1 MPVQCQSLKCESQTV
16 LGIRCTYLTGTGA
29 GRWFQC
35 RITDDHIVKEGQAG
49 IDVDFSHSRGCLLKG
64 RIDGYHRKEGPISK
78 FVWTGSVSAN
88 GPVRLW
94 TTWKYRNISWEKPIS
109 PRTIQSRQR
118 KIFQYFTD
126 GEISMDQYDCD
137 ILQLVREMQA
147 YKIEK
152 KFMAEHC
159 VDYGNVVFN
168 SNIDSL
174 LRL

>member
-1 MPVQCQSLKCESQTV
+1 
-16 LGIRCTYLTGTGA
+16 
-29 GRWFQC
+29 
-35 RITDDHIVKEGQAG
+35 
-49 IDVDFSHSRGCLLKG
+49 
-64 RIDGYHRKEGPISK
+64 
-78 FVWTGSVSAN
+78 
-88 GPVRLW
+88 
-94 TTWKYRNISWEKPIS
+94 
-109 PRTIQSRQR
+109 
-118 KIFQYFTD
+118 
-126 GEISMDQYDCD
+126 MDQYDCD